1 MINKILHIFLISL
14 FSLTIISCAKKS
26 SDDSSKSSDD
36 SSSSSSLSDSDM
48 KLSDIQANFN
58 NKTDFIVGEKQST
71 NSGRNLRSPL
81 RSSTSSENLIVKDN
95 DSDLDYGLIS
105 DYNIQVSDVIISRS
119 NEYAFV
125 LLDYRY
131 DLMNGDIRDE
141 NLRNTNCTILK
152 ITLST
157 NDFECLED
165 GLVIQSAEKNRL
177 QTYNYYTLPI
187 FQEGDDNHF
196 VFQTVTSDDFTP
208 KDGLYCQKYC
218 IYTHNL
224 NTGETKRISPSHLE
238 GDRFT
243 ALGDGNIV
251 WEGRD
256 SNIKTEDGGSQGT
269 GLMLTDVTG
278 NSKILHQNSWNDF
291 NGDFSAGEYKSAFY
305 GSESSSNAFVVTRV
319 IDGSIRKTYIPSV
332 GVIVIKGDD
341 GNIYGQA
348 GDGLYSIL
356 PYKKNILIPY
366 DESWKQK
373 KENISSCSQPCGTYF
388 IATGGNI
395 YYNAFVETSGKESY
409 ELRVF
414 SISDNQTVKVL
425 MPNNDCTKDCYGIVD
440 DVYRW
445 FVSNNS
451 VYITLKNLNTNK
463 KELIKINDNISFSQE
478 GDQFTT
484 STDLKNFDNDF
495 SALSISGL
503 NTLTSKDLSPTS
515 IISNSSGDNYS
526 IQVKF
531 NKKMDYEDTES
542 KIKIIDNST
551 NNSIGFMPLWN
562 NTTLHLVIDTDNG
575 TVLDDKANPLT
586 SGRTYKVTLL
596 GSAKDADGN
605 TLGSDVVKYITP

>member
-1 MINKILHIFLISL
+1 MYKLKYMILVVVVILGLGCSESGGGGSNMI
-14 FSLTIISCAKKS
+14 
-26 SDDSSKSSDD
+26 
-36 SSSSSSLSDSDM
+36 
-48 KLSDIQANFN
+48 LSDIKINFKNKN
-58 NKTDFIVGEKQST
+58 NFIIGEKKTSST
-71 NSGRNLRSPL
+71 GRNFRSA
-81 RSSTSSENLIVKDN
+81 SNSNNLIVKDN
-95 DSDLDYGLIS
+95 DSNLDYGLIS
-105 DYNIQVSDVIISRS
+105 KYNIQVSDVIISRS

-131 DLMNGDIRDE
+131 DLMDNHIRDE

-152 ITLST
+152 IILST
-157 NDFECLED
+157 NHFECLED

-196 VFQTVTSDDFTP
+196 VFQTIGSEDFNP
-208 KDGLYCQKYC
+208 KAELACQKYC

-256 SNIKTEDGGSQGT
+256 SNIESEDGGSQGT

-278 NSKILHQNSWNDF
+278 NTKILHQNSWNDF
-291 NGDFSAGEYKSAFY
+291 NGDFAAGEYKSAFY

-319 IDGSIRKTYIPSV
+319 IDGSIRNTYIPSV

-341 GNIYGQA
+341 GNIYGQS

-356 PYKKNILIPY
+356 PFKKNILIPY

-373 KENISSCSQPCGTYF
+373 RKNLVCGQPCGTYF
-388 IATGGNI
+388 LALGGKI

-414 SISDNQTVKVL
+414 NISDNQTVKVL
-425 MPNNDCTKDCYGIVD
+425 KPNTDCTKDCYGIVD

-463 KELIKINDNISFSQE
+463 KELIKINDNISFTQE
-478 GDQFTT
+478 GGQFTT
-484 STDLKNFDNDF
+484 STELKNFDNDF

-515 IISNSSGDNYS
+515 SISNTSGDNYS
-526 IQVKF
+526 IQIKF

-562 NTTLHLVIDTDNG
+562 DTTLHLVIDTDNG
-575 TVLDDKANPLT
+575 TVLDEKANPLT

>member
-36 SSSSSSLSDSDM
+36 SSSSSGSSDSDM
-48 KLSDIQANFN
+48 KLSDIQSNFN

-81 RSSTSSENLIVKDN
+81 RTSTSSETLIVKDN

-119 NEYAFV
+119 NEYAFI
-125 LLDYRY
+125 LLDLDY
-131 DLMNGDIRDE
+131 
-141 NLRNTNCTILK
+141 NLKNSLNCTILK
-152 ITLST
+152 VTIST
-157 NDFECLED
+157 NEIQCLED
-165 GLVIQSAEKNRL
+165 GLASQSSEKDRL
-177 QTYNYYTLPI
+177 QTNNYYTLPV
-187 FQEGDDNHF
+187 FQEGANNIF
-196 VFQTVTSDDFTP
+196 TFKTGSSGDFNP
-208 KDGLYCQKYC
+208 KADLACDKYC
-218 IYTHNL
+218 IYTHDL
-224 NTGETKRISPSHLE
+224 RSGITTRLSPKNLE
-238 GDRFT
+238 GERFA

-251 WEGRD
+251 WAGR
-256 SNIKTEDGGSQGT
+256 GT
-269 GLMLTDVTG
+269 GLLLTDSSGSTTVLDQN
-278 NSKILHQNSWNDF
+278 NSGGFNIDF
-291 NGDFSAGEYKSAFY
+291 QSGEYKSAFY
-305 GSESSSNAFVVTRV
+305 GSDSSSNAFVVTRV
-319 IDGSIRKTYIPSV
+319 INGSVRKTYLPSV
-332 GVIVIKGDD
+332 GQPNELKIIVVKGDD
-341 GNIYGQA
+341 GNIYGQSPY
-348 GDGLYSIL
+348 GLYSVL

-366 DESWKQK
+366 DESWIEKL
-373 KENISSCSQPCGTYF
+373 ENLKSKCSHPCGTF
-388 IATGGNI
+388 FLASGGKI
-395 YYNAFVETSGKESY
+395 YYNAYVETSGKDSY
-409 ELRVF
+409 ELRVYN
-414 SISDNQTVKVL
+414 ISDNQTVKVL
-425 MPNNDCTKDCYGIVD
+425 KPNMDCTTDCYGIVD

-451 VYITLKNLNTNK
+451 VYITLKNLSTNK

-495 SALSISGL
+495 SVLSISGL

-551 NNSIGFMPLWN
+551 NNSKGFMPLWN
-562 NTTLHLVIDTDNG
+562 QTTLHLVIDTDNG
-575 TVLDDKANPLT
+575 TVFDDNANPLT
-586 SGRTYKVTLL
+586 SGTTYKVTLS
-596 GSAKDADGN
+596 GSAKDSDGN

>member
-1 MINKILHIFLISL
+1 MKDIFRILLISL
-14 FSLTIISCAKKS
+14 LSFTIISCAKKS
-26 SDDSSKSSDD
+26 SDDSSSSSG
-36 SSSSSSLSDSDM
+36 SSSSSDSSDSDM

-58 NKTDFIVGEKQST
+58 NKTDFIVGEKQSK
-71 NSGRNLRSPL
+71 NSGRNIRSSL

-105 DYNIQVSDVIISRS
+105 NYNIQVSDVIISRS

-125 LLDYRY
+125 LLDYRK
-131 DLMNGDIRDE
+131 DWRNNDNRDE
-141 NLRNTNCTILK
+141 NLRYTNCTILK

-157 NDFECLED
+157 NEIQCLED
-165 GLVIQSAEKNRL
+165 GLVIQSAENNRR

-187 FQEGDDNHF
+187 FQEGDDNRF

-251 WEGRD
+251 WEGRY
-256 SNIKTEDGGSQGT
+256 SEDGSSQGT
-269 GLMLTDVTG
+269 GLMLTDTTG
-278 NSKILHQNSWNDF
+278 NSKILHQNSSNDF
-291 NGDFSAGEYKSAFY
+291 NGDFAAGEYKSAFY

-319 IDGSIRKTYIPSV
+319 INGSVRKTYLPSV
-332 GVIVIKGDD
+332 GIIVIKGDD
-341 GNIYGQA
+341 GNIYGQSA
-348 GDGLYSIL
+348 YGLYSVL

-366 DESWKQK
+366 DESWKEK
-373 KENISSCSQPCGTYF
+373 RKNLICGQPCGTF
-388 IATGGNI
+388 FLASGGYI
-395 YYNAFVETSGKESY
+395 YYNAYVETSGKDSY
-409 ELRVF
+409 ELRVYN
-414 SISDNQTVKVL
+414 ISDNQTVKVL
-425 MPNNDCTKDCYGIVD
+425 KPNSDCTEDCYGIID

-451 VYITLKNLNTNK
+451 IYITLKNLNTNK

-478 GDQFTT
+478 GGQFTT

-503 NTLTSKDLSPTS
+503 NTEYSKNLSPTS
-515 IISNSSGDNYS
+515 VISNSSGDNYS
-526 IQVKF
+526 IQIKF
-531 NKKMDYEDTES
+531 NKVMDYEDTEL
-542 KIKIIDNST
+542 KIKIVDNSS

-562 NTTLHLVIDTDNG
+562 HTTLHLVIDTDNG
-575 TVLDDKANPLT
+575 TVFDDNASPLT
-586 SGRTYKVTLL
+586 SGTTYKVTLS
-596 GSAKDADGN
+596 GSAKDSDGN